1 MRKLSWI
8 IAGILCTT
16 PAALL
21 AAELGAPKLES
32 HLTEKLKV
40 MIPITGL
47 NGTPLDEIKVR
58 LAPESYYQQAG
69 IPMDPLAGNIM
80 FQVKSGSKGPYV
92 LVSSKRSISDP
103 ILSMLLEV
111 QTSHG
116 KFIKEYDLLLNPPVR
131 GESTRSVS
139 TQFQQ
144 IAPQVASSTQ
154 TTRSSLINS
163 APSGTS
169 KMPVWH
175 TIKDV
180 PDIKLEGEYK
190 VKRGDTL
197 YDIAKQTASGSD
209 VAVRPLMQAIIN
221 ANPHAFVDGNGNTL
235 MAGATLKVP
244 APTTAKAAA
253 PTTSA
258 APEENQPKLQLLS
271 PDTETAGKKPASETQ
286 SANSSETT
294 PPADQSSQTTG
305 ADQTQAKLPAINSTD
320 TPTSS
325 DTAAATVLAQQ
336 NNEAI
341 ASIDAKSEAMSHQI
355 DMLNTQ
361 LKQVQDQIV
370 VRNQSI
376 DQLQKKIHESQ
387 SQTQSL
393 QKQLEEQKNSFWI
406 QWGPYLA
413 GGAGLLLIAMLLLLM
428 FGRGRK
434 NSNDRIEPMAA
445 KQGEVRSSMQPESS
459 FSTQAQ
465 ADEKTLDEMSPIA
478 PAIAT
483 AAAAGLAATSSM
495 ASIPPFNAQTLIEE
509 SRLLVSYNLHA
520 QAIDMLQDAVSD
532 HPDELSLYQELARI
546 HAESKNEDALNEV
559 LNEID
564 QRFGPE
570 NRPDLSDLQEQ
581 MAMQSAPIPIFENN
595 ESLNFPEPDAVE
607 TRYEQPLDVNPVEQE
622 SLDIDLPEPDSPVM
636 PSSDM
641 EDANVLEFSLD
652 EPYETTAPK
661 VNVEDQSLNIEEPK
675 SIDFDLDMPAAVQLP
690 DEEPSLALHDAGLS
704 QTPDMDEAQPEITAP
719 DTGAPVS
726 SEQNDTRLGLVEAFL
741 GVGDLE
747 SYKMIAEEI
756 EGEGDP
762 KVIAALR
769 DIEKAHGI

>member
-16 PAALL
+16 PAVLL

-40 MIPITGL
+40 TIPITGL

-69 IPMDPLAGNIM
+69 ISMDPLAGNLM
-80 FQVKSGSKGPYV
+80 FQVKSGAKGPYL

-116 KFIKEYDLLLNPPVR
+116 TFIKEYDLLLNPPVHGDSHR
-131 GESTRSVS
+131 TLS
-139 TQFQQ
+139 TQYPQ
-144 IAPQVASSTQ
+144 ISPQSPAAQSTATPISATTNASTQ
-154 TTRSSLINS
+154 KT
-163 APSGTS
+163 
-169 KMPVWH
+169 PVWH
-175 TIKDV
+175 TVADV
-180 PDIKLEGEYK
+180 PDIKLDGEYK

-197 YDIAKQTASGSD
+197 YDIAKKSADGTQ
-209 VAVRPLMQAIIN
+209 VPVRPLMQAIIN
-221 ANPHAFVDGNGNTL
+221 ANPQAFVDGNGNTL

-244 APTTAKAAA
+244 MSKTVKT
-253 PTTSA
+253 A
-258 APEENQPKLQLLS
+258 APEKTASTAENQPKLQLLS
-271 PDTETAGKKPASETQ
+271 PGNDNTGMPSVPQPQSTNTSESTPTSAQPTETAGTT
-286 SANSSETT
+286 ANQ
-294 PPADQSSQTTG
+294 PP
-305 ADQTQAKLPAINSTD
+305 AKLPAID
-320 TPTSS
+320 SS
-325 DTAAATVLAQQ
+325 DTTNSESATASSMAQQ
-336 NNEAI
+336 TNEAI

-355 DMLNTQ
+355 ELLNSQ

-413 GGAGLLLIAMLLLLM
+413 GGSGLLLIALLLLL
-428 FGRGRK
+428 FLGRGRK
-434 NSNDRIEPMAA
+434 IDHERVEPITTKREEELSPLPTANYSTLTADNEKSLDDKDQAA
-445 KQGEVRSSMQPESS
+445 PVV
-459 FSTQAQ
+459 
-465 ADEKTLDEMSPIA
+465 
-478 PAIAT
+478 AT

-495 ASIPPFNAQTLIEE
+495 TSIPPFNAQTLIEE

-520 QAIDMLQDAVSD
+520 QAIDMLQDAISD
-532 HPDELSLYQELARI
+532 HPEELSLYQELARI
-546 HAESKNEDALNEV
+546 HAESKNETALNDV
-559 LNEID
+559 LTEID
-564 QRFGPE
+564 HRFGE
-570 NRPDLSDLQEQ
+570 DHRPDLSDLQEQ
-581 MAMQSAPIPIFENN
+581 MAMQSAPIPIFESTND
-595 ESLNFPEPDAVE
+595 SMDFPGTE
-607 TRYEQPLDVNPVEQE
+607 TTTSSYDQPLDLDSGVQE
-622 SLDIDLPEPDSPVM
+622 PLDIERNEPEADTT
-636 PSSDM
+636 SSD
-641 EDANVLEFSLD
+641 DANVLEFSLD
-652 EPYETTAPK
+652 DSYPAAPAKETGI
-661 VNVEDQSLNIEEPK
+661 QSLNFDEEPK
-675 SIDFDLDMPAAVQLP
+675 SGDLDLDMVEAPVMP
-690 DEEPSLALHDAGLS
+690 SSTDETSLELHEP
-704 QTPDMDEAQPEITAP
+704 EATDIDLAP
-719 DTGAPVS
+719 DTGWPSEGSAPEQAVS
-726 SEQNDTRLGLVEAFL
+726 NEQNDTRLGLVEAFL

-769 DIEKAHGI
+769 EIEKAHGI